1 MTNGEKIVAFNF
13 FFTLQSLMLHI
24 NLNLKQLVEYQ
35 KMDCYSDLFAKFL
48 SEQDYMIIISQLK

>member
-13 FFTLQSLMLHI
+13 FFTLQSLTLHI

-48 SEQDYMIIISQLK
+48 SEQDYMIII